1 MHIEDADT
9 GEWENAEKKEKKK
22 EWERAIGTWKL
33 MTGKKII
40 SGGQAGPL
48 STMLASWPCG
58 SNIAKLVNFLDK
70 VVILKKQS
78 HGVI

>member
-1 MHIEDADT
+1 MQIGDADT

-22 EWERAIGTWKL
+22 EWERAWKSRKGTWKL

-40 SGGQAGPL
+40 SGGHAGPL

-70 VVILKKQS
+70 LVILKK
-78 HGVI
+78 